1 MGPFDNTDES
11 LLRSGILSDCEITCE
26 GKTWKL
32 HKSIICTRSGYFM
45 ALLLKN
51 WKESKENKAEI
62 TLFNKEQ
69 IGVSFRPFEKT
80 GTVLHTCAQLW
91 HLGDYFLVPSL
102 CDKVRRY
109 IRLSVV
115 PKTAPLARRQGWVI
129 DGPDWLKAGQ
139 FVYDH
144 FYRRGNSFCDAFLDM
159 SLEKTFVRKQVLN
172 LPQFKQLCKE
182 WPDFGNDCMMKLVES
197 KVTRLQ

>member
-1 MGPFDNTDES
+1 MGPFDNTDESSVQKQQVLWDQEQKLTYLS

-32 HKSIICTRSGYFM
+32 HKSIICTRSGYFK

-51 WKESKENKAEI
+51 WKESKENRAEI

-69 IGVSFRPFEKT
+69 IGVFFRPFEKA
-80 GTVLHTCAQLW
+80 GTVLNTCAQLW

-102 CDKVRRY
+102 CD
-109 IRLSVV
+109 
-115 PKTAPLARRQGWVI
+115 QGWVI